1 MTITNPY
8 KRRDVFRCNMDAHR
22 RFDGWVSAYH
32 VLKEKA
38 CFPQGCLYFLWRCV
52 LLEKGERCV
61 HGFNHVGKTCRGCTY
76 YCEEKVNPQPQLMLD
91 DESFAQFQDEVDQFE
106 SWLGS
111 VRFKRLDL
119 AGEIINVKPWY
130 TKVLLPR
137 EEQTRLRGYLLII
150 KQGFIGL
157 HAFEDPFYVRVSEKV
172 MRQFDFIPK
181 MRIEM
186 VGEIREDRGR
196 IVVYQ
201 PKQIEVIEIGSGRLW
216 TKEAALVSIKTA
228 GLLKDQHEQCLAC
241 SWGSLV
247 DVTDKRD
254 RDERRF
260 RRLYCLKNVADP
272 RACYVHALDSVA
284 SLSCSSTMIVTD

>member
-1 MTITNPY
+1 
-8 KRRDVFRCNMDAHR
+8 MDAHR

-61 HGFNHVGKTCRGCTY
+61 HGFRHVGKTCRGCTY
-76 YCEEKVNPQPQLMLD
+76 YCEEKVNPQPQRMLN
-91 DESFAQFQDEVDQFE
+91 DELYAQFQDEMDQFE

-111 VRFKRLDL
+111 VRFKRQDL
-119 AGEIINVKPWY
+119 AGEIVNVKPWY
-130 TKVLLPR
+130 TKILLPR
-137 EEQTRLRGYLLII
+137 EEQTRLRGYLLIV
-150 KQGFIGL
+150 KQGFIGFN
-157 HAFEDPFYVRVSEKV
+157 AFNGPIYVRVSETV
-172 MRQFDFIPK
+172 MRQFAFIPK

-201 PKQIEVIEIGSGRLW
+201 PKQIEVIEVDSGRPW

-228 GLLKDQHEQCLAC
+228 VMLKNQYEQCLAC
-241 SWGSLV
+241 PWGSLV

-272 RACYVHALDSVA
+272 KACYVPA
-284 SLSCSSTMIVTD
+284 SAAVTPLSCSSETIVTD